1 MVTFGY
7 PYGEVSWLYGMRRDA
22 PMGKLERQFHDLI
35 SSIRSSWRRRVR
47 STSPGRTETARKAE
61 AAYREVRSGE
71 AGRRAQEAIRDFRDS
86 ETARKATEAVR
97 DLRDSETARRATEAV
112 HDLRDSETARK
123 AEAAVRDFRT
133 GERGR
138 KAEATIQ
145 EAEAAA
151 RAAYLRL
158 RRSMGDR
165 DR

>member
-1 MVTFGY
+1 
-7 PYGEVSWLYGMRRDA
+7 
-22 PMGKLERQFHDLI
+22 MGKLERQFHDLI

-71 AGRRAQEAIRDFRDS
+71 AGRRAQEAIRDFR
-86 ETARKATEAVR
+86 
-97 DLRDSETARRATEAV
+97 
-112 HDLRDSETARK
+112 
-123 AEAAVRDFRT
+123 T

>member
-1 MVTFGY
+1 
-7 PYGEVSWLYGMRRDA
+7 
-22 PMGKLERQFHDLI
+22 MGKLERQFHDLI
-35 SSIRSSWRRRVR
+35 SSIRSSWRRRAR
-47 STSPGRTETARKAE
+47 STFPGRTEAARKTE
-61 AAYREVRSGE
+61 AYRERSGE
-71 AGRRAQEAIRDFRDS
+71 AGRRAQEAIRDFRTG
-86 ETARKATEAVR
+86 ETARKATEAVQ
-97 DLRDSETARRATEAV
+97 DLRDSETARRAAGAV
-112 HDLRDSETARK
+112 RDLRDSETARK

>member
-1 MVTFGY
+1 
-7 PYGEVSWLYGMRRDA
+7 
-22 PMGKLERQFHDLI
+22 MGKLERQFHDLI
-35 SSIRSSWRRRVR
+35 SSIRSSWHRRAR
-47 STSPGRTETARKAE
+47 STFPGRTEAARRAE
-61 AAYREVRSGE
+61 AYRERSGE
-71 AGRRAQEAIRDFRDS
+71 GRRAQEAIRDFRTG
-86 ETARKATEAVR
+86 ETARKATEAVQ
-97 DLRDSETARRATEAV
+97 DLRDTETARRAAGAV
-112 HDLRDSETARK
+112 RDLRDSETARK
-123 AEAAVRDFRT
+123 AEAAVRVFRT

>member
-1 MVTFGY
+1 MAI
-7 PYGEVSWLYGMRRDA
+7 RDGKGC

-86 ETARKATEAVR
+86 ESARKATGAVR
-97 DLRDSETARRATEAV
+97 
-112 HDLRDSETARK
+112 DLRDSETARK